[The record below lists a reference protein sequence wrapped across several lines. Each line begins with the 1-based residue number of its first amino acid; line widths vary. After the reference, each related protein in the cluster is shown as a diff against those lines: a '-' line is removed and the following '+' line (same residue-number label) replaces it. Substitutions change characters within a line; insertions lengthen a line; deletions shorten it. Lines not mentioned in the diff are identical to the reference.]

1 MTGAALHIHSSAL
14 VSVEWLV
21 KNVTY
26 RPHCYIC
33 FTWDN
38 SVRFLFSDRQPFPR
52 WDCFYWQLLE
62 TLRAKLGDPTG
73 FDNRLSRVISR
84 PRTSPDVM
92 GELNPDRVSFS
103 LIQRLTLFTEDP
115 DGEYPNQDVVWQ
127 KFEKAFIAAAG
138 LITHAPVLRD
148 YLYRGLVELML
159 DNVMYLELRSGLSRV
174 RVCLF
179 SHT

>member
-1 MTGAALHIHSSAL
+1 MTTKDVKQNEETITFLLTGGALHIHSSSL

-62 TLRAKLGDPTG
+62 TLRAKIGDPAG
-73 FDNRLSRVISR
+73 FDNRLRK
-84 PRTSPDVM
+84 TSPSI
-92 GELNPDRVSFS
+92 L
-103 LIQRLTLFTEDP
+103 
-115 DGEYPNQDVVWQ
+115 
-127 KFEKAFIAAAG
+127 
-138 LITHAPVLRD
+138 
-148 YLYRGLVELML
+148 
-159 DNVMYLELRSGLSRV
+159 
-174 RVCLF
+174 
-179 SHT
+179 